1 MKTPIPTHEADRLA
15 ALMRV
20 SLRAAPGLSAAGLRV
35 LGTGPRGDDARPS
48 WRWLIALATSRE
60 RRDEI
65 VSACRRGGIEALMPV
80 AAFAQPA
87 QLHSVRTA
95 QLVQSAGT
103 VQEAR
108 SDSPAVGGRQAANV
122 AQVRQG
128 GDRKRAL
135 GVRVSSPLGARRL
148 RVR

>member
-1 MKTPIPTHEADRLA
+1 MLCQTAHDVGGHVSHTRLQ
-15 ALMRV
+15 
-20 SLRAAPGLSAAGLRV
+20 SI
-35 LGTGPRGDDARPS
+35 GPRRPLGF
-48 WRWLIALATSRE
+48 RPEVVDRPDT
-60 RRDEI
+60 
-65 VSACRRGGIEALMPV
+65 
-80 AAFAQPA
+80 QPA
-87 QLHSVRTA
+87 QLYRVRTA